1 MIAARFDYIRG
12 TFYVLIL
19 TLTAGCSHQTPH
31 YNTLHGDTPLPNKV
45 ELISTPFFPQDRY
58 QCGPAALATIL
69 TQSDVITSPNDLKPY
84 VYLPKRQGTLAID
97 LIATTRRY
105 QRVPYLL
112 EGKLS
117 AIFTEIANGTS
128 VLVMQNLGFSWFPQ
142 WHFAV
147 VVGYDLDAKTV
158 MLRSG
163 EIKRHVIP
171 ISTFQATWSRARYWA
186 MVAAKPNQIP
196 ITANPFSYTK
206 AVHDLSKTHPDVAL
220 LAYRTALIKW
230 PQEPLLWLALANTL
244 YQKNELKQSEQALV
258 SGLTHIKDLA
268 QLSTR
273 DIPQVSGRPQTATYA
288 QLWNNYAFVLKA
300 QGCTLESIKAI
311 QCAALIAPHN
321 QDIQS
326 SVLELTTPTSKQA
339 LSKHCQLQPCPV
351 NREQGM
357 SSSGG

>member
-12 TFYVLIL
+12 TFYVLCLI
-19 TLTAGCSHQTPH
+19 LTAGCSHQSSR
-31 YNTLHGDTPLPNKV
+31 YNTVHGNTPLPNKV
-45 ELISTPFFPQDRY
+45 ELIDTPFFPQDRY

-69 TQSDVITSPNDLKPY
+69 TQSDVVTSPGELKPY

-117 AIFTEIANGTS
+117 AIFTEVANGQA
-128 VLVMQNLGFSWFPQ
+128 VLVMQNLGFSWFRQ

-147 VVGYDLDAKTV
+147 VVGYDLNAKTV

-171 ISTFQATWSRARYWA
+171 ISTFQATWARARYWA
-186 MVAAKPNQIP
+186 MITAKPNQIP

-206 AVHDLSKTHPDVAL
+206 AVHDLSKVHPDVAL
-220 LAYRTALIKW
+220 VAYRTALKKW

-244 YQKNELKQSEQALV
+244 YQQDDLKQSEQALIN
-258 SGLTHIKDLA
+258 GLT
-268 QLSTR
+268 QFSVV
-273 DIPQVSGRPQTATYA
+273 PQVSGLPQTAAYA

-300 QGCTLESIKAI
+300 QGCTLESIEAI
-311 QCAALIAPHN
+311 QCAALMAPHN
-321 QDIQS
+321 QGIQS
-326 SVLELTTPTSKQA
+326 SVVELTTPTELTTPASKQA
-339 LSKHCQLQPCPV
+339 VDKHCQLQPCPIA
-351 NREQGM
+351 REQGI
-357 SSSGG
+357 SSFGG

>member
-1 MIAARFDYIRG
+1 M
-12 TFYVLIL
+12 IL
-19 TLTAGCSHQTPH
+19 TLTAGCSHQISH

-69 TQSDVITSPNDLKPY
+69 TQSDVVTSPGELKPY

-117 AIFTEIANGTS
+117 AIFTEVANGQA

-171 ISTFQATWSRARYWA
+171 ISTFQATWSRARHWA

-206 AVHDLSKTHPDVAL
+206 AVHDLSTIHPDVAL
-220 LAYRTALIKW
+220 VAYRAALKKW

-244 YQKNELKQSEQALV
+244 YQQKELKQSEQALV
-258 SGLTHIKDLA
+258 SGLI
-268 QLSTR
+268 
-273 DIPQVSGRPQTATYA
+273 QVGDVPQTAPYA
-288 QLWNNYAFVLKA
+288 QLWSNYAFVLKA

-326 SVLELTTPTSKQA
+326 SVLELTIPTGKHV
-339 LSKHCQLQPCPV
+339 LSKHCQLQPCPIS
-351 NREQGM
+351 RDQDM
-357 SSSGG
+357 STSGG